1 METGTA
7 NAPARQHPAASN
19 AAGQALALLRLTL
32 GALFIWVFFENLGK
46 GLYTPA
52 GYAQLIGIYLEK
64 GAAPEAWKAVMR
76 LAADNAT
83 LAAPLQALTE
93 ISFGVLL
100 TLGLLTRVTA
110 LSAGLFL
117 TSLWVSEW
125 GTAWIWE
132 LLVPMAVALALAW
145 GRAGQWWGLDGPLSR
160 RFPRLPL

>member
-7 NAPARQHPAASN
+7 HAPARQHPAASN
-19 AAGQALALLRLTL
+19 AAGQA
-32 GALFIWVFFENLGK
+32 
-46 GLYTPA
+46 
-52 GYAQLIGIYLEK
+52 
-64 GAAPEAWKAVMR
+64 
-76 LAADNAT
+76 

-110 LSAGLFL
+110 FSAGLFL

-125 GTAWIWE
+125 GTAWLWE

-145 GRAGQWWGLDGPLSR
+145 GGAGQWWGLDGPLSR